1 MTYNYTQGSAA
12 TAHINGVI
20 PPDEYVDQV
29 NDSVYTNFV
38 ASQALK
44 FAVLASEVLGV
55 ECVQCAVYAQVAE
68 DLVILFDETLGIHP
82 EYEGY
87 PGNTVKQ
94 GDVVLLHYP
103 LGMDM
108 TADVQRADLEYYSE
122 RTDHNGPAMTWG
134 MHAIGFLDL
143 QDFSSAAKYFNMS
156 FQDNLHAPLQVW
168 TETVSQYSL
177 SDSHDQSDSFILCSP
192 MVMPAISSLALVASC
207 RL

>member
-1 MTYNYTQGSAA
+1 M
-12 TAHINGVI
+12 
-20 PPDEYVDQV
+20 
-29 NDSVYTNFV
+29 

-143 QDFSSAAKYFNMS
+143 QDFTSAAKYFNMS

-192 MVMPAISSLALVASC
+192 MVMPAISSLVLVASC